1 MPQTCRIIHFFII
14 RQSSLLM
21 CFPLLRI
28 SKPYPFFNTELN
40 SNLLHPWRLPC
51 PIPVKANAFLTLKV
65 QSTLF
70 LTLYMVITSYYLVE
84 CLHNHWIPKISS
96 SPWMFIKGIK
106 GIDIWNDYID
116 EWLSHNMICV
126 NLPNSLT
133 VTQYKYS
140 KTQEWIFRNLKAIL
154 RLTWQR
160 VAELKLQ
167 WHFQKEEQC
176 PHQFQLGHR

>member
-1 MPQTCRIIHFFII
+1 MKASLSF
-14 RQSSLLM
+14 SSQGK
-21 CFPLLRI
+21 CFPYPESTKHTI
-28 SKPYPFFNTELN
+28 S
-40 SNLLHPWRLPC
+40 
-51 PIPVKANAFLTLKV
+51 I
-65 QSTLF
+65 
-70 LTLYMVITSYYLVE
+70 
-84 CLHNHWIPKISS
+84 WIPKISS

-160 VAELKLQ
+160 VAELKLSDTSKKRNNV
-167 WHFQKEEQC
+167 HTSFNLVTDNIQKEFD
-176 PHQFQLGHR
+176 FQYLFLVMKFIILNFLNLFKNSVKEENYN